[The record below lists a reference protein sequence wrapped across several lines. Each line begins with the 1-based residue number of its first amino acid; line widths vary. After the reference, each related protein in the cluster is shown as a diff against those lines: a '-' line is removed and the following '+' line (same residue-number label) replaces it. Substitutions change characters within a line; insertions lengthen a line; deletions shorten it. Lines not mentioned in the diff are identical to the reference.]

1 MERNFEKAF
10 KKTLVHEGGWSDDP
24 NDPGGATMKGVTL
37 ETYSNFLGRPATRA
51 ELRNIP
57 DGHLQAIYRTG
68 YWDKVKA
75 SDLPS
80 GVDFAVY
87 DAAVNS
93 GPARAAKWLQSAL
106 GVPADGVIGPKTLAA
121 AKAADPAAMIERIM
135 DLRLAFLK
143 NLATWKHFGKGWSS
157 RVASVR
163 AEALEMVEHVVIA
176 PRLSIIDQIKALIY
190 RLFGV

>member
-10 KKTLVHEGGWSDDP
+10 KKTLVHEGGWSDNP
-24 NDPGGATMKGVTL
+24 NDPGGATMKGVTQR
-37 ETYSNFLGRPATRA
+37 TYSDFLGRPATRA
-51 ELRNIP
+51 ELRAIP

-68 YWDKVKA
+68 YWDKVRA
-75 SDLPS
+75 SELPS
-80 GVDFAVY
+80 GVDFAIY

-106 GVPADGVIGPKTLAA
+106 GVPADGILGPKTLAA
-121 AKAADPAAMIERIM
+121 AKAADPTALINKIM

-143 NLATWKHFGKGWSS
+143 NLTTWQHFGKGWNS

-163 AEALEMVEHVVIA
+163 AEALEMVEHVVIT
-176 PRLSIIDQIKALIY
+176 PRLSIIDRIKALIS